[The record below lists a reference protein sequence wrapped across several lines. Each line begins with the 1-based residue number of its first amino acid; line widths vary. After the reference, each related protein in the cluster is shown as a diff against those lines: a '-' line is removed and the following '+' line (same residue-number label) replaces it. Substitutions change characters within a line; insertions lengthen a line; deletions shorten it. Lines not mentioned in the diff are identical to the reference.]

1 MNTFPLFFKL
11 ETRKVL
17 IVGGGDVALRKADL
31 LSRAG
36 ACITVLAPSI
46 DHDIEAL
53 LSDSKHQL
61 IYENYNK
68 SYMSGARIIIAATD
82 EETLNHQIHA
92 DATERNI
99 PVNVVD
105 TPHLCDFIFPAI
117 VDRNPIVI
125 GISSNGK
132 APVLARLLRARL
144 ETLIPQGYGKLAKLA
159 GEFRSEVKAKIP
171 TLTGRRQFWER
182 AFEGKVSE
190 LMFAGN
196 EDQAS
201 ALLKS
206 DLDTTAAAIGNS
218 STASET
224 APVTSVAKAMLNND
238 ASQAN
243 ATEQHLSTQSE
254 QSAQSA
260 QTEMGEVYIV
270 GAGPGDPELLTFKAL
285 RLMQQ
290 ADIVYYDALVSP
302 QVLDLCRRD
311 ADKVYVGKKR
321 SNHAV
326 AQLGINE
333 LLVNSAKTG
342 RRVVRLKGGD
352 PFIFG
357 RGGEEIESL
366 RAHGVPYQVVPGI
379 TAANAAASYAGI
391 PLTHRDHSQSVRFVT
406 GFLKAGAPNSNFKS
420 FLNTDETLVFYMGL
434 HSLPR
439 LTEGLIDAG
448 RSADTPIAI
457 VSNASMPN
465 QQVLTGTL
473 DNIVAQQAEAQLPT
487 PALLIM
493 GDVVSLQ
500 DDLAWYNQK
509 KLLDSQHNN
518 QRNGQHT
525 HDTARKARNWLR
537 GGVANTDKAHADKN
551 HYNHKQPTDARSTDQ
566 QAHALS
572 MVANL
577 AAADDDLQE
586 LVVS

>member
-11 ETRKVL
+11 EGRKVL

-36 ACITVLAPSI
+36 ACITILAPSI
-46 DHDIEAL
+46 SHEIQAL
-53 LSDSKHQL
+53 LSDSKHEL
-61 IYENYNK
+61 IYEHYNK
-68 SYMSGARIIIAATD
+68 KYMTDSRVIIAGTD
-82 EETLNHQIHA
+82 DEVLNHQIHA
-92 DATERNI
+92 DATILNI

-159 GEFRSEVKAKIP
+159 GDFRGEVKAKIP

-182 AFEGKVSE
+182 AFEGQVSE

-196 EDQAS
+196 ETQAAAQLQTDLDS
-201 ALLKS
+201 TAAQIIKNNSTSQRS
-206 DLDTTAAAIGNS
+206 DLSNVQ
-218 STASET
+218 TASITTPVSVDDFNTNNSTHSTET
-224 APVTSVAKAMLNND
+224 NPLQPV
-238 ASQAN
+238 
-243 ATEQHLSTQSE
+243 
-254 QSAQSA
+254 
-260 QTEMGEVYIV
+260 GEVYIV

-311 ADKVYVGKKR
+311 ADKVFVGKKR

-333 LLVNSAKTG
+333 LLVNSAKEG

-366 RAHGVPYQVVPGI
+366 RAHNVPYQVVPGI

-420 FLNTDETLVFYMGL
+420 FLNTDETVVFYMGL

-448 RSADTPIAI
+448 RTADTPIAI

-473 DNIVAQQAEAQLPT
+473 ETIVELQEKNQLPT

-493 GDVVSLQ
+493 GDVVSLHH
-500 DDLAWYNQK
+500 DLAWYNLQ
-509 KLLDSQHNN
+509 SQQHNQN
-518 QRNGQHT
+518 IS
-525 HDTARKARNWLR
+525 DTAGNWLR
-537 GGVANTDKAHADKN
+537 GGTAATPKDNQTN
-551 HYNHKQPTDARSTDQ
+551 Q

-572 MVANL
+572 MIANL
-577 AAADDDLQE
+577 AEQKESDSLEQ
-586 LVVS
+586 LIVG

>member
-11 ETRKVL
+11 EDRKVL

-36 ACITVLAPSI
+36 ASITVVAT
-46 DHDIEAL
+46 DICDELQAL
-53 LSDSKHQL
+53 LQDDKHQL
-61 IYENYNK
+61 IYEQYNK
-68 SYMSGARIIIAATD
+68 KYMAGARVIIAGTD
-82 EETLNHQIHA
+82 DEALNHQIHA
-92 DATERNI
+92 DATELNI

-105 TPHLCDFIFPAI
+105 TPPLCDFIFPAI

-159 GEFRSEVKAKIP
+159 GDFRAEVKTKIP

-182 AFEGKVSE
+182 AFEGQVSE

-196 EDQAS
+196 ETQAAS
-201 ALLKS
+201 QLQA
-206 DLDTTAAAIGNS
+206 DLDSTAAQIANNNANNNANKDAPTRQH
-218 STASET
+218 STAQKTHTDSLTTSMLSNESAASDSET
-224 APVTSVAKAMLNND
+224 V
-238 ASQAN
+238 
-243 ATEQHLSTQSE
+243 
-254 QSAQSA
+254 AQS
-260 QTEMGEVYIV
+260 TPPVGEVYIV

-290 ADIVYYDALVSP
+290 ADIVFYDALVSP

-311 ADKVYVGKKR
+311 ADKIFVGKKR

-333 LLVNSAKTG
+333 LLVAEAKKG

-366 RAHGVPYQVVPGI
+366 RAHDIPYQVVPGI

-406 GFLKAGAPNSNFKS
+406 GFLKAGAPNNNFKN
-420 FLNTDETLVFYMGL
+420 FLNTDETVVFYMGL
-434 HSLPR
+434 HSLAR
-439 LTEGLIDAG
+439 LTEGLIEAG
-448 RSADTPIAI
+448 RSSETPIAI

-473 DNIVAQQAEAQLPT
+473 ATINELQEQNQLPT

-493 GDVVSLQ
+493 GDVVALHN
-500 DDLAWYNQK
+500 DLAWYNLQNK
-509 KLLDSQHNN
+509 TVS
-518 QRNGQHT
+518 
-525 HDTARKARNWLR
+525 DTADNWLR
-537 GGVANTDKAHADKN
+537 GGTASNPKDQLTDN
-551 HYNHKQPTDARSTDQ
+551 SSQ

-572 MVANL
+572 MIANL
-577 AAADDDLQE
+577 AEQPSDSLEQ
-586 LVVS
+586 LVIS

>member
-11 ETRKVL
+11 ENRKVL

-31 LSRAG
+31 LSRAE
-36 ACITVLAPSI
+36 AAITILAP
-46 DHDIEAL
+46 DISTEIQAL
-53 LSDSKHQL
+53 LSDDKHEL
-61 IYENYNK
+61 IYKNYNK
-68 SYMSGARIIIAATD
+68 SYMTGARVIIAATD
-82 EETLNHQIHA
+82 DETLNHQIHA
-92 DATERNI
+92 DATALNI

-159 GEFRSEVKAKIP
+159 GEFRSEVKRKIP

-182 AFEGKVSE
+182 AFEGQVSQ

-196 EDQAS
+196 EREATAQ
-201 ALLKS
+201 LKA
-206 DLDTTAAAIGNS
+206 DLDSTVAALEDGANHSVDPDAHNPTNSPATTTS
-218 STASET
+218 QHSQSHSTESLSVS
-224 APVTSVAKAMLNND
+224 APVATDKLTTTQHNNIN
-238 ASQAN
+238 QAQ
-243 ATEQHLSTQSE
+243 A
-254 QSAQSA
+254 AV
-260 QTEMGEVYIV
+260 GEVYIV

-311 ADKVYVGKKR
+311 ADKVFVGKKR

-333 LLVNSAKTG
+333 LLINSAKQG

-366 RAHGVPYQVVPGI
+366 QAHGVPYQVVPGI

-406 GFLKAGAPNSNFKS
+406 GFLKAGAPNEKFEN
-420 FLNTDETLVFYMGL
+420 LLDTNETVVFYMGL
-434 HSLPR
+434 HSLAR
-439 LTEGLIDAG
+439 LTTGLINAG
-448 RSADTPIAI
+448 RSPETPIAI

-473 DNIVAQQAEAQLPT
+473 ESIVALQEKNRLPT

-493 GDVVSLQ
+493 GDVVALH
-500 DDLAWYNQK
+500 DDLAWYNK
-509 KLLDSQHNN
+509 HNK
-518 QRNGQHT
+518 
-525 HDTARKARNWLR
+525 DTGDTENNWLR
-537 GGVANTDKAHADKN
+537 AGKTITD
-551 HYNHKQPTDARSTDQ
+551 QDAKKPIDQ

-572 MVANL
+572 MIANL
-577 AAADDDLQE
+577 AAQQE
-586 LVVS
+586 EGLEQLVIG

>member
-11 ETRKVL
+11 DNRKVL

-36 ACITVLAPSI
+36 ASITVVAP
-46 DHDIEAL
+46 DICAELQAL
-53 LSDSKHQL
+53 LDNDKHEL

-68 SYMSGARIIIAATD
+68 SYMAGARIIIAGTD
-82 EETLNHQIHA
+82 DEALNHQVHA
-92 DATERNI
+92 DATAINI

-105 TPHLCDFIFPAI
+105 TPPLCDFIFPAI

-159 GEFRSEVKAKIP
+159 GEFRGEVKAKIP
-171 TLTGRRQFWER
+171 TLTGRRQFWEH
-182 AFEGKVSE
+182 AFEGQVSE

-196 EDQAS
+196 ETQA
-201 ALLKS
+201 AEQLQR
-206 DLDTTAAAIGNS
+206 DLDNTVAQIANNIANNTANKNAPTS
-218 STASET
+218 SHSDTQETNTAST
-224 APVTSVAKAMLNND
+224 MAPVLADESNTNHTADKSV
-238 ASQAN
+238 
-243 ATEQHLSTQSE
+243 TPV
-254 QSAQSA
+254 
-260 QTEMGEVYIV
+260 GEVYIV

-290 ADIVYYDALVSP
+290 ADIVFYDALVSP

-311 ADKVYVGKKR
+311 ADKVFVGKKR

-333 LLVNSAKTG
+333 LLVNEAQKG

-366 RAHGVPYQVVPGI
+366 RAHNIPYQVVPGI

-406 GFLKAGAPNSNFKS
+406 GFLKAGAPNNNFAS
-420 FLNTDETLVFYMGL
+420 FLNTDETVVFYMGL
-434 HSLPR
+434 HSLAR
-439 LTEGLIDAG
+439 LTEGLIEAG
-448 RSADTPIAI
+448 RSSDTPIAI

-473 DNIVAQQAEAQLPT
+473 ATITELQEQNQLPT

-493 GDVVSLQ
+493 GDVVALH
-500 DDLAWYNQK
+500 DDLAWYN
-509 KLLDSQHNN
+509 LHNKAVN
-518 QRNGQHT
+518 
-525 HDTARKARNWLR
+525 DTADNWLR
-537 GGVANTDKAHADKN
+537 GGTA
-551 HYNHKQPTDARSTDQ
+551 STPKDQLTENPSSQ

-572 MVANL
+572 MIATL
-577 AAADDDLQE
+577 AEQSSDSLEQ
-586 LVVS
+586 LIVG

>member
-11 ETRKVL
+11 ENRKVL

-36 ACITVLAPSI
+36 AAITILAP
-46 DHDIEAL
+46 DISTEIQAL
-53 LSDSKHQL
+53 LSDDKHEL
-61 IYENYNK
+61 IYKNYNK
-68 SYMSGARIIIAATD
+68 SYMTGARVIIAATD
-82 EETLNHQIHA
+82 DETLNHQIHA
-92 DATERNI
+92 DATALNI

-117 VDRNPIVI
+117 VDRNPIII

-159 GEFRSEVKAKIP
+159 GEFRSEVKRKIP

-182 AFEGKVSE
+182 AFEGQVSQ

-196 EDQAS
+196 EREATAQLKADLESTVAALEDS
-201 ALLKS
+201 ANHS
-206 DLDTTAAAIGNS
+206 PATTTS
-218 STASET
+218 QHSQSHSTESLSAN
-224 APVTSVAKAMLNND
+224 APVATDKLTTTQHNNIN
-238 ASQAN
+238 QAQ
-243 ATEQHLSTQSE
+243 A
-254 QSAQSA
+254 AV
-260 QTEMGEVYIV
+260 GEVYIV

-311 ADKVYVGKKR
+311 ADKVFVGKKR

-333 LLVNSAKTG
+333 LLINSAKQG

-366 RAHGVPYQVVPGI
+366 RAHEVPYQVVPGI
-379 TAANAAASYAGI
+379 TAANAGASYAGI

-406 GFLKAGAPNSNFKS
+406 GFLKAGAPNEKFEN
-420 FLNTDETLVFYMGL
+420 LLDTNETVVFYMGL
-434 HSLPR
+434 HSLAR
-439 LTEGLIDAG
+439 LTTGLINAG
-448 RSADTPIAI
+448 RSPETPIAI

-473 DNIVAQQAEAQLPT
+473 ESIVALQEQNQLPT

-493 GDVVSLQ
+493 GDVVALH
-500 DDLAWYNQK
+500 DDLAWYNK
-509 KLLDSQHNN
+509 HNKDA
-518 QRNGQHT
+518 G
-525 HDTARKARNWLR
+525 DTETNWLR
-537 GGVANTDKAHADKN
+537 AGTAITD
-551 HYNHKQPTDARSTDQ
+551 QDAKKPIDQ

-572 MVANL
+572 MIANL
-577 AAADDDLQE
+577 AAQQ
-586 LVVS
+586 

>member
-1 MNTFPLFFKL
+1 MTGHTMNTFPLFFKL
-11 ETRKVL
+11 EDRKVL

-46 DHDIEAL
+46 SHEIQAL
-53 LSDSKHQL
+53 LSDSKHAL

-68 SYMSGARIIIAATD
+68 TYMTDSRVIIAATD
-82 EETLNHQIHA
+82 DEMLNHQIHT
-92 DATERNI
+92 DATELNI

-159 GEFRSEVKAKIP
+159 GEFRGEVKAKIP

-182 AFEGKVSE
+182 VFEGKVSQ
-190 LMFAGN
+190 LMFSGN
-196 EDQAS
+196 ENEAIAQLQA
-201 ALLKS
+201 
-206 DLDTTAAAIGNS
+206 DLDNTAANI
-218 STASET
+218 TA
-224 APVTSVAKAMLNND
+224 K
-238 ASQAN
+238 N
-243 ATEQHLSTQSE
+243 ATDESTE
-254 QSAQSA
+254 AQN
-260 QTEMGEVYIV
+260 TMGEVYIV

-311 ADKVYVGKKR
+311 ADKVFVGKKR

-333 LLVNSAKTG
+333 LLVNSAKEG

-366 RAHGVPYQVVPGI
+366 RSHNIPYQVVPGI

-406 GFLKAGAPNSNFKS
+406 GFLKAGAPNNNFKS
-420 FLNTDETLVFYMGL
+420 FLNTDETVVFYMGL

-448 RSADTPIAI
+448 RSAKTPIAI
-457 VSNASMPN
+457 VSNASMSN

-473 DNIVAQQAEAQLPT
+473 ASIVELQAQHQLPT

-493 GDVVSLQ
+493 GDVVSLHH
-500 DDLAWYNQK
+500 DLAWYNNK
-509 KLLDSQHNN
+509 KTSENDN
-518 QRNGQHT
+518 
-525 HDTARKARNWLR
+525 NWLR
-537 GGVANTDKAHADKN
+537 GGTATTPKPNPN
-551 HYNHKQPTDARSTDQ
+551 Q

-572 MVANL
+572 MIANL
-577 AAADDDLQE
+577 ATEDGGLEQ
-586 LVVS
+586 LVID

>member
-11 ETRKVL
+11 EDRKVL

-36 ACITVLAPSI
+36 AAITILAPSI
-46 DHDIEAL
+46 STEIQTL
-53 LSDSKHQL
+53 LSHTKYKAKHEL

-68 SYMSGARIIIAATD
+68 AYMTGARVIIAATD
-82 EETLNHQIHA
+82 DETLNHQIHA
-92 DATERNI
+92 DASELNI

-159 GEFRSEVKAKIP
+159 GDFRTEVKTKIP

-182 AFEGKVSE
+182 AFEGEVSQ

-196 EDQAS
+196 ENEAAAQLQA
-201 ALLKS
+201 
-206 DLDTTAAAIGNS
+206 DLDHTAAVIAS
-218 STASET
+218 SGKNALDNAFSESQ
-224 APVTSVAKAMLNND
+224 SVKNV
-238 ASQAN
+238 
-243 ATEQHLSTQSE
+243 
-254 QSAQSA
+254 
-260 QTEMGEVYIV
+260 MGEVYIV

-311 ADKVYVGKKR
+311 ADKVFVGKKR

-333 LLVNSAKTG
+333 LLVNSAKEG

-420 FLNTDETLVFYMGL
+420 FLNTDETVVFYMGL

-439 LTEGLIDAG
+439 LTTGLIDAG
-448 RSADTPIAI
+448 RSSDTPIAI

-473 DNIVAQQAEAQLPT
+473 ASIVELQEKNQLPT

-493 GDVVSLQ
+493 GDVVALHH
-500 DDLAWYNQK
+500 DLAWYH
-509 KLLDSQHNN
+509 LDN
-518 QRNGQHT
+518 QRNNQNT
-525 HDTARKARNWLR
+525 ADTDDNWLR
-537 GGVANTDKAHADKN
+537 GGTAATPNKE
-551 HYNHKQPTDARSTDQ
+551 PIGQ

-572 MVANL
+572 MIANL
-577 AAADDDLQE
+577 AEKNESDSLEQ
-586 LVVS
+586 LVIG

>member
-11 ETRKVL
+11 DNRKVL

-36 ACITVLAPSI
+36 AAITIVAPSI
-46 DHDIEAL
+46 CDELHAL
-53 LSDSKHQL
+53 LSDEKHTL

-68 SYMSGARIIIAATD
+68 KYMQGARVIIAGTD
-82 EETLNHQIHA
+82 DEALNHQIHA
-92 DATERNI
+92 DATALNI

-159 GEFRSEVKAKIP
+159 GEFRSEVKNKIP

-190 LMFAGN
+190 LIFAGN
-196 EDQAS
+196 ETEATAQ
-201 ALLKS
+201 LQK
-206 DLDTTAAAIGNS
+206 DLA
-218 STASET
+218 ET
-224 APVTSVAKAMLNND
+224 AKKIANQHSDDTEVATNSAANLDNQDTDSDISNKGKNPV
-238 ASQAN
+238 
-243 ATEQHLSTQSE
+243 
-254 QSAQSA
+254 
-260 QTEMGEVYIV
+260 GEVYIV

-290 ADIVYYDALVSP
+290 ADIVFYDALVSP

-333 LLVNSAKTG
+333 LLINEAKKG

-406 GFLKAGAPNSNFKS
+406 GFLKAGMPNEKFEN
-420 FLNTDETLVFYMGL
+420 LLDTNETVVFYMGL
-434 HSLPR
+434 HSLER
-439 LTEGLIDAG
+439 LTEGLIEAG
-448 RSADTPIAI
+448 RSSETPIAI

-473 DNIVAQQAEAQLPT
+473 ASIVERQEQAQLPT

-493 GDVVSLQ
+493 GDVVALHH
-500 DDLAWYNQK
+500 DLAWYNLHLQ
-509 KLLDSQHNN
+509 QHEQSLAN
-518 QRNGQHT
+518 T
-525 HDTARKARNWLR
+525 ESNWLR
-537 GGVANTDKAHADKN
+537 GGTATTPKGQAKGQAV
-551 HYNHKQPTDARSTDQ
+551 DQ

-572 MVANL
+572 MIATL
-577 AAADDDLQE
+577 SEAKEDSLEQ
-586 LVVS
+586 LIIG

>member
-11 ETRKVL
+11 EDRKVL
-17 IVGGGDVALRKADL
+17 IVGGGEVALRKADL

-36 ACITVLAPSI
+36 ACITILAP
-46 DHDIEAL
+46 DISHELQAL
-53 LSDSKHQL
+53 LTDDKHQF

-68 SYMSGARIIIAATD
+68 AYMSGARVIIAATD
-82 EETLNHQIHA
+82 DETLNHQIHA
-92 DATERNI
+92 DATELNI

-117 VDRNPIVI
+117 IDRNPIVI

-144 ETLIPQGYGKLAKLA
+144 ETLIPQGYGKLATLA

-182 AFEGKVSE
+182 AFEGQVSQ

-196 EDQAS
+196 ETEATAQ
-201 ALLKS
+201 LKA
-206 DLDTTAAAIGNS
+206 DLDSTAAAISKKSDDANS
-218 STASET
+218 VRESDAIKHVASDELEKSLP
-224 APVTSVAKAMLNND
+224 AV
-238 ASQAN
+238 
-243 ATEQHLSTQSE
+243 
-254 QSAQSA
+254 
-260 QTEMGEVYIV
+260 GEVYIV

-290 ADIVYYDALVSP
+290 ADVVFYDALVSP

-311 ADKVYVGKKR
+311 ADKVFVGKKR
-321 SNHAV
+321 SNHTV

-333 LLVNSAKTG
+333 LLVNHAKQG

-366 RAHGVPYQVVPGI
+366 RAHNVPYQVVPGI

-420 FLNTDETLVFYMGL
+420 FLNTDETVVFYMGL
-434 HSLPR
+434 HSLAR
-439 LTEGLIDAG
+439 LTEGLVDAG
-448 RSADTPIAI
+448 RSSETPIAI

-473 DNIVAQQAEAQLPT
+473 ATIVAKQEQAQLPT

-493 GDVVSLQ
+493 GDVVSLHH
-500 DDLAWYNQK
+500 DLAWYNLQNQQH
-509 KLLDSQHNN
+509 SQNS
-518 QRNGQHT
+518 
-525 HDTARKARNWLR
+525 DDIAKNWLR
-537 GGVANTDKAHADKN
+537 EGSRGEAV
-551 HYNHKQPTDARSTDQ
+551 KQPIDQ

-577 AAADDDLQE
+577 ATQQGDGLEQLIVD
-586 LVVS
+586 

>member
-11 ETRKVL
+11 EGRKVL

-36 ACITVLAPSI
+36 ACITVLAPVI
-46 DHDIEAL
+46 CAELQAL
-53 LSDSKHQL
+53 LTNSKADTESDTKHTL
-61 IYENYNK
+61 VYENYDK
-68 SYMSGARIIIAATD
+68 TYMTGARVIIAATD
-82 EETLNHQIHA
+82 EEALNHQVHS
-92 DATERNI
+92 DATELNI

-105 TPHLCDFIFPAI
+105 TPPLCDFIFPAI

-159 GEFRSEVKAKIP
+159 GDFRADVKAKIP

-182 AFEGKVSE
+182 AFEGQVSE

-196 EDQAS
+196 ETQA
-201 ALLKS
+201 AAQLQA
-206 DLDTTAAAIGNS
+206 DLDSAAAQIDKNNH
-218 STASET
+218 AT
-224 APVTSVAKAMLNND
+224 APIPT
-238 ASQAN
+238 
-243 ATEQHLSTQSE
+243 TEQAEPSHTVDADTE
-254 QSAQSA
+254 TKTAQPV
-260 QTEMGEVYIV
+260 GEVYIV

-290 ADIVYYDALVSP
+290 ADIVFYDALVSP

-311 ADKVYVGKKR
+311 ADKVFVGKKR

-333 LLVNSAKTG
+333 LLVNEARKG

-366 RAHGVPYQVVPGI
+366 RAHGIPYQVVPGI

-406 GFLKAGAPNSNFKS
+406 GFLKAGAPNDNFKN
-420 FLNTDETLVFYMGL
+420 LLDTDETVVFYMGL

-439 LTEGLIDAG
+439 LTEGLIQAG
-448 RSADTPIAI
+448 RDADTPIAI
-457 VSNASMPN
+457 ISNASMPN

-473 DNIVAQQAEAQLPT
+473 ATIVAQQEHTQLPT

-493 GDVVSLQ
+493 GDVVSLHH
-500 DDLAWYNQK
+500 DLAWYRLHNQ
-509 KLLDSQHNN
+509 QHNQN
-518 QRNGQHT
+518 VSDSTNN
-525 HDTARKARNWLR
+525 NWLR
-537 GGVANTDKAHADKN
+537 EGTAATPKDSTSN
-551 HYNHKQPTDARSTDQ
+551 HQSTNQ

-572 MVANL
+572 MVATL
-577 AAADDDLQE
+577 AVQKEGDSLEQ
-586 LVVS
+586 LVID

>member
-11 ETRKVL
+11 DNRKVL

-36 ACITVLAPSI
+36 AAITIVAPSI
-46 DHDIEAL
+46 CDELHAL
-53 LSDSKHQL
+53 LSDEKHTL

-68 SYMSGARIIIAATD
+68 KYMQGARVIIAGTD
-82 EETLNHQIHA
+82 DEALNHQIHA
-92 DATERNI
+92 DATALNI

-159 GEFRSEVKAKIP
+159 GEFRSEVKNKIP

-190 LMFAGN
+190 LIFAGN
-196 EDQAS
+196 ETEATAQ
-201 ALLKS
+201 LQK
-206 DLDTTAAAIGNS
+206 DLA
-218 STASET
+218 ET
-224 APVTSVAKAMLNND
+224 AKKIANQHSDDTEVATNSAANLDNQDTDSDISNKGENPV
-238 ASQAN
+238 
-243 ATEQHLSTQSE
+243 
-254 QSAQSA
+254 
-260 QTEMGEVYIV
+260 GEVYIV

-290 ADIVYYDALVSP
+290 ADIVFYDALVSP

-333 LLVNSAKTG
+333 LLINEAKKG

-406 GFLKAGAPNSNFKS
+406 GFLKAGVPNEKFEN
-420 FLNTDETLVFYMGL
+420 LLDTNETVVFYMGL
-434 HSLPR
+434 HSLER
-439 LTEGLIDAG
+439 LTEGLIEAG
-448 RSADTPIAI
+448 RSSETPIAI

-473 DNIVAQQAEAQLPT
+473 ASIVERQEQAQLPT

-493 GDVVSLQ
+493 GNVVALHH
-500 DDLAWYNQK
+500 DLAWYNLHLQ
-509 KLLDSQHNN
+509 QHEQSLAN
-518 QRNGQHT
+518 T
-525 HDTARKARNWLR
+525 ESNWLR
-537 GGVANTDKAHADKN
+537 GGTATTPKGQAKGQAV
-551 HYNHKQPTDARSTDQ
+551 DQ

-572 MVANL
+572 MIATL
-577 AAADDDLQE
+577 SESKEDSLEQ
-586 LVVS
+586 LVIG

>member
-11 ETRKVL
+11 EDRKVL
-17 IVGGGDVALRKADL
+17 IVGGGEVALRKADL

-36 ACITVLAPSI
+36 ACITILAP
-46 DHDIEAL
+46 DISHELQAL
-53 LSDSKHQL
+53 LTDSKHEF

-68 SYMSGARIIIAATD
+68 TYMSGARVIIAATD
-82 EETLNHQIHA
+82 DETLNHQIHA
-92 DATERNI
+92 DATELNI

-117 VDRNPIVI
+117 IDRNPIVI

-182 AFEGKVSE
+182 AFEGQVSQ

-196 EDQAS
+196 ETEATAQ
-201 ALLKS
+201 LKA
-206 DLDTTAAAIGNS
+206 DLDSTAAAIS
-218 STASET
+218 KKS
-224 APVTSVAKAMLNND
+224 D
-238 ASQAN
+238 DAN
-243 ATEQHLSTQSE
+243 AVRETDTIAATLSDESE
-254 QSAQSA
+254 KNLPAV
-260 QTEMGEVYIV
+260 GEVYIV

-290 ADIVYYDALVSP
+290 ADVVFYDALVSP

-311 ADKVYVGKKR
+311 ADKVFVGKKR
-321 SNHAV
+321 SNHTV

-333 LLVNSAKTG
+333 LLVNHAKQG

-366 RAHGVPYQVVPGI
+366 RAHNVPYQVVPGI

-420 FLNTDETLVFYMGL
+420 FLNTDETVVFYMGL
-434 HSLPR
+434 HSLAR
-439 LTEGLIDAG
+439 LTEGLVDAG
-448 RSADTPIAI
+448 RSSETPIAI

-473 DNIVAQQAEAQLPT
+473 ATIVAKQEQAQLPT

-493 GDVVSLQ
+493 GDVVSLHH
-500 DDLAWYNQK
+500 DLAWYNLQNQQR
-509 KLLDSQHNN
+509 SQNS
-518 QRNGQHT
+518 
-525 HDTARKARNWLR
+525 DDIAKNWLR
-537 GGVANTDKAHADKN
+537 EGSRGEAV
-551 HYNHKQPTDARSTDQ
+551 KQPIDQ

-577 AAADDDLQE
+577 ATQQGDNLEQLIID
-586 LVVS
+586 

>member
-1 MNTFPLFFKL
+1 MPVIPHNGGIPYIFSTFIINNSIYGDTMNTFPLFFKL
-11 ETRKVL
+11 EGRKVL
-17 IVGGGDVALRKADL
+17 IVGGGEVALRKADL

-36 ACITVLAPSI
+36 ACITILAPNISHEI
-46 DHDIEAL
+46 REL
-53 LSDSKHQL
+53 LSDNKHEL
-61 IYENYNK
+61 IEKNYHK
-68 SYMSGARIIIAATD
+68 SYMSGARVIIAATD
-82 EETLNHQIHA
+82 DETLNHEIHA
-92 DATERNI
+92 DATELNI

-105 TPHLCDFIFPAI
+105 TPPLCDFIFPAI
-117 VDRNPIVI
+117 IDRNPIVI

-159 GEFRSEVKAKIP
+159 GDFRTEVKAKIP

-182 AFEGKVSE
+182 AFEGQVSQ

-196 EDQAS
+196 ETEAAAQLQA
-201 ALLKS
+201 
-206 DLDTTAAAIGNS
+206 DLDSTAAAIHKTAHPDAAENTT
-218 STASET
+218 STRSDESEKNLP
-224 APVTSVAKAMLNND
+224 AV
-238 ASQAN
+238 
-243 ATEQHLSTQSE
+243 
-254 QSAQSA
+254 
-260 QTEMGEVYIV
+260 GEVYIV

-311 ADKVYVGKKR
+311 ADKVFVGKKR
-321 SNHAV
+321 SNHTV

-333 LLVNSAKTG
+333 LLVNSAKEG

-406 GFLKAGAPNSNFKS
+406 GFLKAGAPNSNFKN
-420 FLNTDETLVFYMGL
+420 FLNTDETVVFYMGL
-434 HSLPR
+434 HSLAR
-439 LTEGLIDAG
+439 LTEGLVDAG
-448 RSADTPIAI
+448 RSSETPIAI

-473 DNIVAQQAEAQLPT
+473 DTIVAQQEQAQLPT

-493 GDVVSLQ
+493 GDVVSLHN
-500 DDLAWYNQK
+500 DLAWYNQY
-509 KLLDSQHNN
+509 N
-518 QRNGQHT
+518 QNST
-525 HDTARKARNWLR
+525 PSDDNWLR
-537 GGVANTDKAHADKN
+537 EGAAGKFA
-551 HYNHKQPTDARSTDQ
+551 KQPIDQ

-572 MVANL
+572 MIANL
-577 AAADDDLQE
+577 ATNSGDDLEQ
-586 LVVS
+586 LIVD

>member
-11 ETRKVL
+11 DNRKVL

-36 ACITVLAPSI
+36 AAITIVAPSI
-46 DHDIEAL
+46 CDELHAL
-53 LSDSKHQL
+53 LSDEKHTL

-68 SYMSGARIIIAATD
+68 KYMQGARVIIAGTD
-82 EETLNHQIHA
+82 DEALNHQIHA
-92 DATERNI
+92 DATALNI

-159 GEFRSEVKAKIP
+159 GEFRSEVKNKIP

-190 LMFAGN
+190 LIFAGN
-196 EDQAS
+196 ETEATAQ
-201 ALLKS
+201 LQK
-206 DLDTTAAAIGNS
+206 DLA
-218 STASET
+218 ET
-224 APVTSVAKAMLNND
+224 ATKIANQHSDDTEVVINSAANLDNQDTDSDISNKGKNPV
-238 ASQAN
+238 
-243 ATEQHLSTQSE
+243 
-254 QSAQSA
+254 
-260 QTEMGEVYIV
+260 GEVYIV

-290 ADIVYYDALVSP
+290 ADIVFYDALVSP

-333 LLVNSAKTG
+333 LLINEAKKG

-406 GFLKAGAPNSNFKS
+406 GFLKAGVPNEKFEN
-420 FLNTDETLVFYMGL
+420 LLDTDETVVFYMGL
-434 HSLPR
+434 HSLER
-439 LTEGLIDAG
+439 LTEGLIEAG
-448 RSADTPIAI
+448 RSSETPIAI

-473 DNIVAQQAEAQLPT
+473 ASIVERQEQAQLPT

-493 GDVVSLQ
+493 GDVVALHH
-500 DDLAWYNQK
+500 DLAWYNLHLQ
-509 KLLDSQHNN
+509 QHEQSLAN
-518 QRNGQHT
+518 T
-525 HDTARKARNWLR
+525 ESNWLR
-537 GGVANTDKAHADKN
+537 GGTATTPKGQAKGQAV
-551 HYNHKQPTDARSTDQ
+551 DQ

-572 MVANL
+572 MIATL
-577 AAADDDLQE
+577 SEAKEDSLEQ
-586 LVVS
+586 LIIG

>member
-11 ETRKVL
+11 EDRKVL

-36 ACITVLAPSI
+36 ASITVVAT
-46 DHDIEAL
+46 DICDELQAL
-53 LSDSKHQL
+53 LQDDKHQL
-61 IYENYNK
+61 IYEQYNK
-68 SYMSGARIIIAATD
+68 KYMAGARVIIAGTD
-82 EETLNHQIHA
+82 DEALNHQIHA
-92 DATERNI
+92 DATELNI

-105 TPHLCDFIFPAI
+105 TPPLCDFIFPAI

-132 APVLARLLRARL
+132 AQVLARLLRARL

-159 GEFRSEVKAKIP
+159 GDFRAEVKTKIP

-182 AFEGKVSE
+182 AFEGQVSE

-196 EDQAS
+196 ETQAAS
-201 ALLKS
+201 QLQA
-206 DLDTTAAAIGNS
+206 DLDSTAAKIANNNANKDAPTRQH
-218 STASET
+218 STAQKTHTDSLTTSMLSNESAASDSET
-224 APVTSVAKAMLNND
+224 L
-238 ASQAN
+238 
-243 ATEQHLSTQSE
+243 
-254 QSAQSA
+254 AQS
-260 QTEMGEVYIV
+260 TPPVGEVYIV

-290 ADIVYYDALVSP
+290 ADIVFYDALVSP

-311 ADKVYVGKKR
+311 ADKIFVGKKR

-333 LLVNSAKTG
+333 LLVAEAKKG

-366 RAHGVPYQVVPGI
+366 RAHDIPYQVVPGI

-406 GFLKAGAPNSNFKS
+406 GFLKAGAPNNNFKN
-420 FLNTDETLVFYMGL
+420 FLNTDETVVFYMGL
-434 HSLPR
+434 HSLAR
-439 LTEGLIDAG
+439 LTEGLIEAG
-448 RSADTPIAI
+448 RSSETPIAI

-473 DNIVAQQAEAQLPT
+473 ATINELQEQNQLPT

-493 GDVVSLQ
+493 GDVVALHN
-500 DDLAWYNQK
+500 DLAWYNLQNK
-509 KLLDSQHNN
+509 TVS
-518 QRNGQHT
+518 
-525 HDTARKARNWLR
+525 DTADNWLR
-537 GGVANTDKAHADKN
+537 GGTASTPKDQLTDN
-551 HYNHKQPTDARSTDQ
+551 SSQ

-572 MVANL
+572 MIANL
-577 AAADDDLQE
+577 AEQPSDSLEQ
-586 LVVS
+586 LVIS

>member
-11 ETRKVL
+11 EDRKVL

-36 ACITVLAPSI
+36 ARITILAPHISDEI
-46 DHDIEAL
+46 QAL
-53 LSDSKHQL
+53 LSDDKHEL
-61 IYENYNK
+61 LHENYNK
-68 SYMSGARIIIAATD
+68 AYMSDARVIIAATD
-82 EETLNHQIHA
+82 DETLNHQIHA
-92 DATERNI
+92 DATELNI

-159 GEFRSEVKAKIP
+159 GEFRDDVKSKIP

-182 AFEGKVSE
+182 AFEGQVSQ

-196 EDQAS
+196 ENEAIAQ
-201 ALLKS
+201 LRS
-206 DLDTTAAAIGNS
+206 DLDKTAADISAKKIANS
-218 STASET
+218 STALGDEQIESVTASVISEEST
-224 APVTSVAKAMLNND
+224 D
-238 ASQAN
+238 SQ
-243 ATEQHLSTQSE
+243 TT
-254 QSAQSA
+254 
-260 QTEMGEVYIV
+260 MGEVYIV

-311 ADKVYVGKKR
+311 ADKVFVGKKR

-333 LLVNSAKTG
+333 LLVNSAKKG

-406 GFLKAGAPNSNFKS
+406 GFLKAGAPNSNFKN
-420 FLNTDETLVFYMGL
+420 FLNTDETVVFYMSL
-434 HSLPR
+434 HSLAR
-439 LTEGLIDAG
+439 LTEGLIEAG

-473 DNIVAQQAEAQLPT
+473 ETIVAKQEEEQLPT

-493 GDVVSLQ
+493 GDVVSLHH
-500 DDLAWYNQK
+500 DLSWYNQF
-509 KLLDSQHNN
+509 N
-518 QRNGQHT
+518 QNRGN
-525 HDTARKARNWLR
+525 TADNWLR
-537 GGVANTDKAHADKN
+537 EGSAATNKDEKSPA
-551 HYNHKQPTDARSTDQ
+551 SQ

-572 MVANL
+572 MVTNL
-577 AAADDDLQE
+577 ASQ
-586 LVVS
+586 

>member
-11 ETRKVL
+11 EDRKVL

-36 ACITVLAPSI
+36 ACITILAPNISTEI
-46 DHDIEAL
+46 QAL
-53 LSDSKHQL
+53 LSDSKHAL
-61 IYENYNK
+61 VYENYNK
-68 SYMSGARIIIAATD
+68 SHMTDARVIIAATD
-82 EETLNHQIHA
+82 DETLNHQIHA
-92 DATERNI
+92 DATELNI

-159 GEFRSEVKAKIP
+159 GEFRAEVKTKIP

-182 AFEGKVSE
+182 AFEGQVSQ

-196 EDQAS
+196 EAQAT
-201 ALLKS
+201 AQLKA
-206 DLDTTAAAIGNS
+206 DLESTAAALEDNANNTVNLGAYS
-218 STASET
+218 PATTTSQHADGHSTETLSAT
-224 APVTSVAKAMLNND
+224 APITADELTATHTKPA
-238 ASQAN
+238 QA
-243 ATEQHLSTQSE
+243 AV
-254 QSAQSA
+254 
-260 QTEMGEVYIV
+260 GEVYIV

-311 ADKVYVGKKR
+311 ADKVFVGKKR

-333 LLVNSAKTG
+333 LLVNSAKEG

-406 GFLKAGAPNSNFKS
+406 GFLKAGAPNEKFEN
-420 FLNTDETLVFYMGL
+420 LLDTNETVVFYMGL
-434 HSLPR
+434 HSLAR
-439 LTEGLIDAG
+439 LTTGLIDAG
-448 RSADTPIAI
+448 RSSETPIAI
-457 VSNASMPN
+457 VSNASMAN

-473 DNIVAQQAEAQLPT
+473 ANIVELQEQAQLPT

-493 GDVVSLQ
+493 GDVVALH
-500 DDLAWYNQK
+500 DDLAWYNRQNQ
-509 KLLDSQHNN
+509 QHDQN
-518 QRNGQHT
+518 T
-525 HDTARKARNWLR
+525 DDTEANWLR
-537 GGVANTDKAHADKN
+537 EGATKSKDI
-551 HYNHKQPTDARSTDQ
+551 KQSTSQ

-577 AAADDDLQE
+577 AADADGIEKLE
-586 LVVS
+586 IG

>member
-11 ETRKVL
+11 EGRKVL

-36 ACITVLAPSI
+36 AAITILAP
-46 DHDIEAL
+46 DICAELQAL
-53 LSDSKHQL
+53 LTNDKIDNNHHL
-61 IYENYNK
+61 IYENYHK
-68 SYMSGARIIIAATD
+68 SYMTGARVIIAGTD
-82 EETLNHQIHA
+82 DEALNHQIHA
-92 DATERNI
+92 DATELNI

-159 GEFRSEVKAKIP
+159 GDFRAEVKVKIP

-182 AFEGKVSE
+182 AFEGQVSE

-196 EDQAS
+196 ETQA
-201 ALLKS
+201 AAQLQA
-206 DLDTTAAAIGNS
+206 DLDSTAADIIKKNAPTSQHTNVADAQA
-218 STASET
+218 TATTPMIKHSIRKPTTDSIITSHDDT
-224 APVTSVAKAMLNND
+224 AAKHVQPV
-238 ASQAN
+238 
-243 ATEQHLSTQSE
+243 
-254 QSAQSA
+254 
-260 QTEMGEVYIV
+260 GEVYIV

-290 ADIVYYDALVSP
+290 ADIVFYDALVSP

-311 ADKVYVGKKR
+311 ADKVFVGKKR

-333 LLVNSAKTG
+333 LLINEAKKG

-366 RAHGVPYQVVPGI
+366 RAHDIPYQVVPGI

-406 GFLKAGAPNSNFKS
+406 GFLKAGAPNNNFKN
-420 FLNTDETLVFYMGL
+420 FLNTDETVVFYMGL
-434 HSLPR
+434 HSLAR

-448 RSADTPIAI
+448 RSGDTPIAI

-473 DNIVAQQAEAQLPT
+473 GTITAQQEEAQLPT

-493 GDVVSLQ
+493 GDVVALHH
-500 DDLAWYNQK
+500 DLAWYNLHHQ
-509 KLLDSQHNN
+509 QHNQN
-518 QRNGQHT
+518 ASNT
-525 HDTARKARNWLR
+525 DDNWLR
-537 GGVANTDKAHADKN
+537 GGTAATPKDDLTSNSSIN
-551 HYNHKQPTDARSTDQ
+551 SSSRQ

-577 AAADDDLQE
+577 AEQKESDSLEQ
-586 LVVS
+586 LVIS

>member
-11 ETRKVL
+11 EDRKVL
-17 IVGGGDVALRKADL
+17 IVGGGEVALRKADL

-36 ACITVLAPSI
+36 ACITILAP
-46 DHDIEAL
+46 DISHELQAL
-53 LSDSKHQL
+53 LTDDKHQF

-68 SYMSGARIIIAATD
+68 AYMSGARVIIAATD
-82 EETLNHQIHA
+82 DETLNHQIHA
-92 DATERNI
+92 DATELNI

-117 VDRNPIVI
+117 IDRNPIVI

-182 AFEGKVSE
+182 AFEGQVSQ

-196 EDQAS
+196 ETEATAQ
-201 ALLKS
+201 LKA
-206 DLDTTAAAIGNS
+206 DLDSTAAAISKKSDDTNLVRES
-218 STASET
+218 DAIKPVASNE
-224 APVTSVAKAMLNND
+224 
-238 ASQAN
+238 
-243 ATEQHLSTQSE
+243 SE
-254 QSAQSA
+254 KSLPAV
-260 QTEMGEVYIV
+260 GEVYIV

-290 ADIVYYDALVSP
+290 ADVVFYDALVSP

-311 ADKVYVGKKR
+311 ADKVFVGKKR
-321 SNHAV
+321 SNHTV

-333 LLVNSAKTG
+333 LLVNHAKQG

-406 GFLKAGAPNSNFKS
+406 GFLKAGAPNSNFKN
-420 FLNTDETLVFYMGL
+420 FLNTDETVVFYMGL
-434 HSLPR
+434 HSLAR
-439 LTEGLIDAG
+439 LTEGLVDAG
-448 RSADTPIAI
+448 RSNETPIAI

-473 DNIVAQQAEAQLPT
+473 ATIVAKQEQAQLPT

-493 GDVVSLQ
+493 GDVVSLHH
-500 DDLAWYNQK
+500 DLAWYNLQNQQH
-509 KLLDSQHNN
+509 SQNS
-518 QRNGQHT
+518 
-525 HDTARKARNWLR
+525 DDIVKNWLR
-537 GGVANTDKAHADKN
+537 EGSRGEAV
-551 HYNHKQPTDARSTDQ
+551 KQPIDQ

-577 AAADDDLQE
+577 ATQQGDGLEQLIID
-586 LVVS
+586 

>member
-11 ETRKVL
+11 EDRKVL

-36 ACITVLAPSI
+36 ACITILAPNIST
-46 DHDIEAL
+46 DIQDL
-53 LSDSKHQL
+53 LSDSKHEL
-61 IYENYNK
+61 VYENYNK
-68 SYMSGARIIIAATD
+68 SHMTDARVIIAATD
-82 EETLNHQIHA
+82 DETLNHQIHA
-92 DATERNI
+92 DATELNI

-159 GEFRSEVKAKIP
+159 GEFRAEVKTKIP

-182 AFEGKVSE
+182 AFEGQVSQ

-196 EDQAS
+196 EAQAT
-201 ALLKS
+201 AQLKA
-206 DLDTTAAAIGNS
+206 DLESTAAALKNNANNTVNLDAYSPATTTSQHADGH
-218 STASET
+218 STETLSAT
-224 APVTSVAKAMLNND
+224 APITADELT
-238 ASQAN
+238 
-243 ATEQHLSTQSE
+243 ATHTK
-254 QSAQSA
+254 SAQA
-260 QTEMGEVYIV
+260 AVGEVYIV

-290 ADIVYYDALVSP
+290 ADIVYYDASVSP

-311 ADKVYVGKKR
+311 ADKVFVGKKR

-333 LLVNSAKTG
+333 LLVNSAKEG

-406 GFLKAGAPNSNFKS
+406 GFLKAGAPNEKFEN
-420 FLNTDETLVFYMGL
+420 LLDTNETVVFYMGL
-434 HSLPR
+434 HSLAR
-439 LTEGLIDAG
+439 LTTGLIDAG
-448 RSADTPIAI
+448 RSSETPIAI
-457 VSNASMPN
+457 VSNASMAN

-473 DNIVAQQAEAQLPT
+473 ANIVELQEQAQLPT

-493 GDVVSLQ
+493 GDVVALH
-500 DDLAWYNQK
+500 DDLAWYNRQNQ
-509 KLLDSQHNN
+509 QHDQN
-518 QRNGQHT
+518 T
-525 HDTARKARNWLR
+525 DDTEANWLR
-537 GGVANTDKAHADKN
+537 EGATKSKDI
-551 HYNHKQPTDARSTDQ
+551 KQSTSQ

-577 AAADDDLQE
+577 AADADGIEKLE
-586 LVVS
+586 IG

>member
-11 ETRKVL
+11 EDRKVL
-17 IVGGGDVALRKADL
+17 IVGGGEVALRKADL

-36 ACITVLAPSI
+36 ACITILAP
-46 DHDIEAL
+46 DISHELQAL
-53 LSDSKHQL
+53 LTDSKHEF

-68 SYMSGARIIIAATD
+68 TYMSGARVIIAATD
-82 EETLNHQIHA
+82 DETLNHQIHA
-92 DATERNI
+92 DATELNI

-117 VDRNPIVI
+117 IDRNPIVI

-182 AFEGKVSE
+182 AFEGQVSQ

-196 EDQAS
+196 ETEATAQLQA
-201 ALLKS
+201 
-206 DLDTTAAAIGNS
+206 DLDSTAAAISKKSDDTDSVRESDAIKNV
-218 STASET
+218 APDESEKSLP
-224 APVTSVAKAMLNND
+224 AV
-238 ASQAN
+238 
-243 ATEQHLSTQSE
+243 
-254 QSAQSA
+254 
-260 QTEMGEVYIV
+260 GEVYIV

-290 ADIVYYDALVSP
+290 ADVVFYDALVSP

-311 ADKVYVGKKR
+311 ADKVFVGKKR
-321 SNHAV
+321 SNHTV

-333 LLVNSAKTG
+333 LLVNHAKQG

-366 RAHGVPYQVVPGI
+366 RAHNVPYQVVPGI

-420 FLNTDETLVFYMGL
+420 FLNTDETVVFYMGL
-434 HSLPR
+434 HSLAR
-439 LTEGLIDAG
+439 LTEGLVDAG

-473 DNIVAQQAEAQLPT
+473 ASIVSQQETAQLPT

-493 GDVVSLQ
+493 GDVVSLHH
-500 DDLAWYNQK
+500 DLAWYNLQNQ
-509 KLLDSQHNN
+509 QHN
-518 QRNGQHT
+518 QSS
-525 HDTARKARNWLR
+525 DDIAKNWLR
-537 GGVANTDKAHADKN
+537 EGSRGEAV
-551 HYNHKQPTDARSTDQ
+551 KQPIDQ

-572 MVANL
+572 MIANL
-577 AAADDDLQE
+577 ATNSGDDLEQ
-586 LVVS
+586 LIID

>member
-11 ETRKVL
+11 DNRKVL

-36 ACITVLAPSI
+36 AAITIVAPSI
-46 DHDIEAL
+46 CDELHAL
-53 LSDSKHQL
+53 LSDEKHTL

-68 SYMSGARIIIAATD
+68 KYMQGARVIIAGTD
-82 EETLNHQIHA
+82 DEALNHQIHA
-92 DATERNI
+92 DATALNI

-159 GEFRSEVKAKIP
+159 GEFRSEVKNKIP

-190 LMFAGN
+190 LIFAGN
-196 EDQAS
+196 ETEATAQ
-201 ALLKS
+201 LQK
-206 DLDTTAAAIGNS
+206 DLA
-218 STASET
+218 ET
-224 APVTSVAKAMLNND
+224 AKKIANQHSDDTEVATNSAANLDNQDTDSDISNKGKNPV
-238 ASQAN
+238 
-243 ATEQHLSTQSE
+243 
-254 QSAQSA
+254 
-260 QTEMGEVYIV
+260 GEVYIV

-290 ADIVYYDALVSP
+290 ADIVFYDALVSP

-333 LLVNSAKTG
+333 LLINEAKEG

-406 GFLKAGAPNSNFKS
+406 GFLKAGMPNEKFEN
-420 FLNTDETLVFYMGL
+420 LLDTNETVVFYMGL
-434 HSLPR
+434 HSLER
-439 LTEGLIDAG
+439 LTEGLIEAG
-448 RSADTPIAI
+448 RSSETPIAI

-473 DNIVAQQAEAQLPT
+473 ASIVERQEQAQLPT

-493 GDVVSLQ
+493 GDVVALHH
-500 DDLAWYNQK
+500 DLAWYNLHLQ
-509 KLLDSQHNN
+509 QHEQSLAN
-518 QRNGQHT
+518 T
-525 HDTARKARNWLR
+525 ESNWLR
-537 GGVANTDKAHADKN
+537 GGTATTPKGQAKGQAV
-551 HYNHKQPTDARSTDQ
+551 DQ

-572 MVANL
+572 MIATL
-577 AAADDDLQE
+577 SEAKEDSLEQ
-586 LVVS
+586 LVIG

>member
-11 ETRKVL
+11 EDRKVL

-36 ACITVLAPSI
+36 ACITILAPSI
-46 DHDIEAL
+46 STEIQAL
-53 LSDSKHQL
+53 LSDDKHEL
-61 IYENYNK
+61 IYKNYNK
-68 SYMSGARIIIAATD
+68 TYMSGARVIIAATD
-82 EETLNHQIHA
+82 DETLNHQIHA
-92 DATERNI
+92 DASELNI

-159 GEFRSEVKAKIP
+159 GEFRSEVKTKIP

-182 AFEGKVSE
+182 AFEGQVSQ

-196 EDQAS
+196 EAQATAQLKADLENTVATLEDS
-201 ALLKS
+201 ANNTISPNTCNPVTLTSQHANEHSIESLS
-206 DLDTTAAAIGNS
+206 A
-218 STASET
+218 T
-224 APVTSVAKAMLNND
+224 APVSTNELTATQNAAIQNNSQTKLTQVAV
-238 ASQAN
+238 
-243 ATEQHLSTQSE
+243 
-254 QSAQSA
+254 
-260 QTEMGEVYIV
+260 GEVYIV

-311 ADKVYVGKKR
+311 ADKVFVGKKR

-333 LLVNSAKTG
+333 LLVNSAKEG

-420 FLNTDETLVFYMGL
+420 FLNTDETVVFYMGL
-434 HSLPR
+434 HSLAR

-448 RSADTPIAI
+448 RSSDTPIAI

-473 DNIVAQQAEAQLPT
+473 ETIVAQQQQAQLPT

-493 GDVVSLQ
+493 GDVVSLHN
-500 DDLAWYNQK
+500 DLAWYNLHNQ
-509 KLLDSQHNN
+509 QNN
-518 QRNGQHT
+518 QNS
-525 HDTARKARNWLR
+525 DTTASNWLR
-537 GGVANTDKAHADKN
+537 GGTATTPKSDT
-551 HYNHKQPTDARSTDQ
+551 QQ

-577 AAADDDLQE
+577 ATADDGLEQ
-586 LVVS
+586 LVIG

>member
-11 ETRKVL
+11 ENRKVL

-36 ACITVLAPSI
+36 AAITILAP
-46 DHDIEAL
+46 DISAEIQAL
-53 LSDSKHQL
+53 LSDDKHEL
-61 IYENYNK
+61 IYKNYDK
-68 SYMSGARIIIAATD
+68 SHMTGARVIIAATD
-82 EETLNHQIHA
+82 DETLNHQIHA
-92 DATERNI
+92 DATALNI

-159 GEFRSEVKAKIP
+159 GEFRAEVKTKIP
-171 TLTGRRQFWER
+171 TLTARRQFWER
-182 AFEGKVSE
+182 AFEGPVSQ

-196 EDQAS
+196 EREATAQLQA
-201 ALLKS
+201 
-206 DLDTTAAAIGNS
+206 DLDSTVAVLEDSANHSVDPNIHSPATTS
-218 STASET
+218 SQHNKSHSTESLSAT
-224 APVTSVAKAMLNND
+224 APVATDELTVTQHTAIQNNSQTKLAQVAV
-238 ASQAN
+238 
-243 ATEQHLSTQSE
+243 
-254 QSAQSA
+254 
-260 QTEMGEVYIV
+260 GEVYIV

-311 ADKVYVGKKR
+311 ADKVFVGKKR

-333 LLVNSAKTG
+333 LLINSAKEG

-406 GFLKAGAPNSNFKS
+406 GFLKAGAPNEKFEN
-420 FLNTDETLVFYMGL
+420 LLDTNETVVFYMGL
-434 HSLPR
+434 HSLAR
-439 LTEGLIDAG
+439 LTTGLIDAG
-448 RSADTPIAI
+448 RSSDTPIAI

-473 DNIVAQQAEAQLPT
+473 ESIVELQEQNQLPT

-493 GDVVSLQ
+493 GDVVALH
-500 DDLAWYNQK
+500 DDLAWYNK
-509 KLLDSQHNN
+509 HNKN
-518 QRNGQHT
+518 T
-525 HDTARKARNWLR
+525 DATEDNWLR
-537 GGVANTDKAHADKN
+537 EGTAVTD
-551 HYNHKQPTDARSTDQ
+551 QDAKKPIDQ

-572 MVANL
+572 MIANL
-577 AAADDDLQE
+577 AAQQEEDLEQ
-586 LVVS
+586 LVIG

>member
-1 MNTFPLFFKL
+1 MLAIMNTFPLFFKL
-11 ETRKVL
+11 EGRKVL

-36 ACITVLAPSI
+36 ASITIVAP
-46 DHDIEAL
+46 DICEELQAL
-53 LSDSKHQL
+53 LHSNQHEL

-68 SYMSGARIIIAATD
+68 KYMQGARVIIAGTD
-82 EETLNHQIHA
+82 DEALNHQIHA
-92 DATERNI
+92 DATELNI
-99 PVNVVD
+99 PINVVD
-105 TPHLCDFIFPAI
+105 TPPLCDFIFPAI

-159 GEFRSEVKAKIP
+159 GDFRVEVKTKIP

-182 AFEGKVSE
+182 AFEGQVSE

-196 EDQAS
+196 ETQA
-201 ALLKS
+201 AAQLQA
-206 DLDTTAAAIGNS
+206 DLDSTVAQIVKNNAVTTSLVNS
-218 STASET
+218 NEAKHVNGHNIQTASTT
-224 APVTSVAKAMLNND
+224 APVLTDESFANNSHHHAAAKSV
-238 ASQAN
+238 QPV
-243 ATEQHLSTQSE
+243 
-254 QSAQSA
+254 
-260 QTEMGEVYIV
+260 GEVYIV

-311 ADKVYVGKKR
+311 ADKIYVGKKR

-333 LLVNSAKTG
+333 LLVNEAKKG

-366 RAHGVPYQVVPGI
+366 RAHNIPYQVVPGI

-406 GFLKAGAPNSNFKS
+406 GFLKAGAPNNNFKS
-420 FLNTDETLVFYMGL
+420 FLNTDETVVFYMGL
-434 HSLPR
+434 HSLAR
-439 LTEGLIDAG
+439 LTEGLIEAG
-448 RSADTPIAI
+448 RSSKTPIAI

-473 DNIVAQQAEAQLPT
+473 ATITELQEQNQLPT

-493 GDVVSLQ
+493 GDVVALHH
-500 DDLAWYNQK
+500 DLAWYN
-509 KLLDSQHNN
+509 LHNKSVN
-518 QRNGQHT
+518 
-525 HDTARKARNWLR
+525 DTADNWLR
-537 GGVANTDKAHADKN
+537 GGTA
-551 HYNHKQPTDARSTDQ
+551 STPKDQLTENSSSQ

-572 MVANL
+572 MIANL
-577 AAADDDLQE
+577 ADQQSDSLEQ
-586 LVVS
+586 LVIG

>member
-11 ETRKVL
+11 EDRKVL
-17 IVGGGDVALRKADL
+17 IVGGGEVALRKADL

-36 ACITVLAPSI
+36 ACITILAP
-46 DHDIEAL
+46 DISHELQAL
-53 LSDSKHQL
+53 LTDSKHKF
-61 IYENYNK
+61 IYKNYNK
-68 SYMSGARIIIAATD
+68 TYMSGARVIIAATD
-82 EETLNHQIHA
+82 DETLNHQIHA
-92 DATERNI
+92 DATELNI

-117 VDRNPIVI
+117 IDRNPIVI

-182 AFEGKVSE
+182 AFEGQVSQ

-196 EDQAS
+196 ETEAAAQLQA
-201 ALLKS
+201 
-206 DLDTTAAAIGNS
+206 DLDSTAAAISKKSDNADAVKETDTIA
-218 STASET
+218 STLSDESEKELP
-224 APVTSVAKAMLNND
+224 AV
-238 ASQAN
+238 
-243 ATEQHLSTQSE
+243 
-254 QSAQSA
+254 
-260 QTEMGEVYIV
+260 GEVYIV

-290 ADIVYYDALVSP
+290 ADVVFYDALVSP

-311 ADKVYVGKKR
+311 ADKVFVGKKR
-321 SNHAV
+321 SNHTV

-333 LLVNSAKTG
+333 LLVNHAKQG

-366 RAHGVPYQVVPGI
+366 RAHNVPYQVVPGI

-420 FLNTDETLVFYMGL
+420 FLNTDETVVFYMGL
-434 HSLPR
+434 HSLAR
-439 LTEGLIDAG
+439 LTEGLVDAG
-448 RSADTPIAI
+448 RSSETPIAI

-473 DNIVAQQAEAQLPT
+473 ATIVAKQEQAQLPT

-493 GDVVSLQ
+493 GDVVSLHH
-500 DDLAWYNQK
+500 DLAWYNLQNQQH
-509 KLLDSQHNN
+509 SQNS
-518 QRNGQHT
+518 
-525 HDTARKARNWLR
+525 DDIAKNWLR
-537 GGVANTDKAHADKN
+537 EGSRGEAV
-551 HYNHKQPTDARSTDQ
+551 KQPIDQ

-577 AAADDDLQE
+577 ATQQGDGLEQLIVD
-586 LVVS
+586 

>member
-11 ETRKVL
+11 EDRKVL
-17 IVGGGDVALRKADL
+17 IVGGGEVALRKADL

-36 ACITVLAPSI
+36 ACITILAP
-46 DHDIEAL
+46 DISHELQAL
-53 LSDSKHQL
+53 LTDSKHKF
-61 IYENYNK
+61 IYKNYNK
-68 SYMSGARIIIAATD
+68 TYMSGARVIIAATD
-82 EETLNHQIHA
+82 DETLNHQIHA
-92 DATERNI
+92 DATELNI

-117 VDRNPIVI
+117 IDRNPIVI

-182 AFEGKVSE
+182 AFEGQVSQ

-196 EDQAS
+196 ETEAAAQLQA
-201 ALLKS
+201 
-206 DLDTTAAAIGNS
+206 DLDSTAAAISKKSDNADAVKETDTIA
-218 STASET
+218 STLSDESEKELP
-224 APVTSVAKAMLNND
+224 AV
-238 ASQAN
+238 
-243 ATEQHLSTQSE
+243 
-254 QSAQSA
+254 
-260 QTEMGEVYIV
+260 GEVYIV

-290 ADIVYYDALVSP
+290 ADVVFYDALVSP

-311 ADKVYVGKKR
+311 ADKVFVGKKR
-321 SNHAV
+321 SNHTV

-333 LLVNSAKTG
+333 LLVNHAKQG

-366 RAHGVPYQVVPGI
+366 RAHNVPYQVVPGI

-420 FLNTDETLVFYMGL
+420 FLNTDETVVFYMGL
-434 HSLPR
+434 HSLAR
-439 LTEGLIDAG
+439 LTEGLVDAG
-448 RSADTPIAI
+448 RSSETPIAI
-457 VSNASMPN
+457 VSNASMSN

-473 DNIVAQQAEAQLPT
+473 ATIVAKQEQAQLPT

-493 GDVVSLQ
+493 GDVVSLHH
-500 DDLAWYNQK
+500 DLAWYNLQNQQH
-509 KLLDSQHNN
+509 SQNS
-518 QRNGQHT
+518 
-525 HDTARKARNWLR
+525 DDIAKNWLR
-537 GGVANTDKAHADKN
+537 EGSRGEAV
-551 HYNHKQPTDARSTDQ
+551 KQPIDQ

-577 AAADDDLQE
+577 ATQQGDGLEQLIVD
-586 LVVS
+586 

>member
-11 ETRKVL
+11 EDRKVL

-36 ACITVLAPSI
+36 ACITILAPNISAEI
-46 DHDIEAL
+46 QAL
-53 LSDSKHQL
+53 LSDDKHEL
-61 IYENYNK
+61 IYKNYNK
-68 SYMSGARIIIAATD
+68 TYMSGARVIIAATD

-92 DATERNI
+92 NASELNI

-159 GEFRSEVKAKIP
+159 GEFRSEVKTKIP

-182 AFEGKVSE
+182 AFEGQVSQ

-196 EDQAS
+196 EAQATAQLKADLESTVAALEDS
-201 ALLKS
+201 ANNTVNPNAHNPV
-206 DLDTTAAAIGNS
+206 TTNS
-218 STASET
+218 QHANEHSIESLSAT
-224 APVTSVAKAMLNND
+224 APVSTNDLSAIQSTPTQNAAIRNNSQTKPAQVAV
-238 ASQAN
+238 
-243 ATEQHLSTQSE
+243 
-254 QSAQSA
+254 
-260 QTEMGEVYIV
+260 GEVYIV

-311 ADKVYVGKKR
+311 ADKVFVGKKR

-333 LLVNSAKTG
+333 LLVNSAKEG

-420 FLNTDETLVFYMGL
+420 FLDTDETVVFYMGL
-434 HSLPR
+434 HSLAR

-448 RSADTPIAI
+448 RSSDTPIAI

-473 DNIVAQQAEAQLPT
+473 ENIVDLQEQAQLPT

-493 GDVVSLQ
+493 GDVVSLHH
-500 DDLAWYNQK
+500 DLAWYNLHNQ
-509 KLLDSQHNN
+509 QNN
-518 QRNGQHT
+518 QNNA
-525 HDTARKARNWLR
+525 DTAGNWLR
-537 GGVANTDKAHADKN
+537 EGATKDKGV
-551 HYNHKQPTDARSTDQ
+551 KQPIDQ

-577 AAADDDLQE
+577 AAQQE
-586 LVVS
+586 EGLEQLVIG

>member
-11 ETRKVL
+11 ENRKVL

-36 ACITVLAPSI
+36 AAITILAP
-46 DHDIEAL
+46 DISTEIQAL
-53 LSDSKHQL
+53 LSDDKHEL
-61 IYENYNK
+61 IYKNYNK
-68 SYMSGARIIIAATD
+68 SYMTGARVIIAATD
-82 EETLNHQIHA
+82 DETLNHQIHA
-92 DATERNI
+92 DATALNI

-117 VDRNPIVI
+117 VDRNPIII

-159 GEFRSEVKAKIP
+159 GEFRSEVKRKIP

-182 AFEGKVSE
+182 AFEGQVSQ

-196 EDQAS
+196 EREATAQLKADLESTVAALEDS
-201 ALLKS
+201 ANHS
-206 DLDTTAAAIGNS
+206 PATTTS
-218 STASET
+218 QHSQSHSTESLSAN
-224 APVTSVAKAMLNND
+224 APVATDKLTTTQHNNIN
-238 ASQAN
+238 QAQ
-243 ATEQHLSTQSE
+243 A
-254 QSAQSA
+254 AV
-260 QTEMGEVYIV
+260 GEVYIV

-311 ADKVYVGKKR
+311 ADKVFVGKKR

-333 LLVNSAKTG
+333 LLINSAKQG

-366 RAHGVPYQVVPGI
+366 RAHEVPYQVVPGI

-406 GFLKAGAPNSNFKS
+406 GFLKAGAPNEKFEN
-420 FLNTDETLVFYMGL
+420 LLDTNETVVFYMGL
-434 HSLPR
+434 HSLAR
-439 LTEGLIDAG
+439 LTTGLINAG
-448 RSADTPIAI
+448 RSPETPIAI

-473 DNIVAQQAEAQLPT
+473 ESIVALQEQNQLPT

-493 GDVVSLQ
+493 GDVVALH
-500 DDLAWYNQK
+500 DDLAWYNK
-509 KLLDSQHNN
+509 HNK
-518 QRNGQHT
+518 
-525 HDTARKARNWLR
+525 DTGDTETNWLR
-537 GGVANTDKAHADKN
+537 AGTAITD
-551 HYNHKQPTDARSTDQ
+551 QDAKKPIDQ

-572 MVANL
+572 M
-577 AAADDDLQE
+577 
-586 LVVS
+586 

>member
-11 ETRKVL
+11 EDRKVL

-36 ACITVLAPSI
+36 AAITILAPSI
-46 DHDIEAL
+46 SHELQTL
-53 LSDSKHQL
+53 LSHTKYKAKHEL

-68 SYMSGARIIIAATD
+68 AYMTGARVIIAATD
-82 EETLNHQIHA
+82 DETLNHQIHA
-92 DATERNI
+92 DASELNI

-159 GEFRSEVKAKIP
+159 GEFRGEVKAKIP

-182 AFEGKVSE
+182 AFEGEVSQ

-196 EDQAS
+196 EKEAAAQLQA
-201 ALLKS
+201 
-206 DLDTTAAAIGNS
+206 DLDN
-218 STASET
+218 TASDINGKNT
-224 APVTSVAKAMLNND
+224 ADDTS
-238 ASQAN
+238 
-243 ATEQHLSTQSE
+243 TEF
-254 QSAQSA
+254 
-260 QTEMGEVYIV
+260 QTVKNTMGEVYIV

-311 ADKVYVGKKR
+311 ADKVFVGKKR

-333 LLVNSAKTG
+333 LLVNSAKEG

-420 FLNTDETLVFYMGL
+420 FLNTDETVVFYMGL

-439 LTEGLIDAG
+439 LTEGLTEAG
-448 RSADTPIAI
+448 RSSDTPIAI

-473 DNIVAQQAEAQLPT
+473 ADIVELQEKNQLPT

-493 GDVVSLQ
+493 GDVVSLHH
-500 DDLAWYNQK
+500 DLAWYNLQN
-509 KLLDSQHNN
+509 QQNN
-518 QRNGQHT
+518 Q
-525 HDTARKARNWLR
+525 DTDGNWLR
-537 GGVANTDKAHADKN
+537 EGSATMDKDS
-551 HYNHKQPTDARSTDQ
+551 KQPIDQ

-577 AAADDDLQE
+577 ATADDVEQ
-586 LVVS
+586 LVIG

>member
-11 ETRKVL
+11 EDRKVL

-36 ACITVLAPSI
+36 ACITVLAPTI
-46 DHDIEAL
+46 MAEIQAL

-61 IYENYNK
+61 IYENYHK
-68 SYMSGARIIIAATD
+68 TYMTGARVIIAATD
-82 EETLNHQIHA
+82 DETLNHQIHA
-92 DATERNI
+92 DATDINI

-105 TPHLCDFIFPAI
+105 TPPLCDFIFPAI

-159 GEFRSEVKAKIP
+159 GDFRAEVKSKIP

-182 AFEGKVSE
+182 AFEGQVSE

-196 EDQAS
+196 ETQA
-201 ALLKS
+201 AAQLQA
-206 DLDTTAAAIGNS
+206 DLDDTAAKIDRTSNADTQIPQTAIS
-218 STASET
+218 VTDSKDQPQQHPEHSAAS
-224 APVTSVAKAMLNND
+224 
-238 ASQAN
+238 
-243 ATEQHLSTQSE
+243 SE
-254 QSAQSA
+254 Q
-260 QTEMGEVYIV
+260 TPIGEVYIV

-311 ADKVYVGKKR
+311 ADKVFVGKKR

-333 LLVNSAKTG
+333 LLVNSAKEG

-420 FLNTDETLVFYMGL
+420 FLNTDETVVFYMGL
-434 HSLPR
+434 HSLAR
-439 LTEGLIDAG
+439 LTEGLIEAG
-448 RSADTPIAI
+448 RNADTPIAI
-457 VSNASMPN
+457 ISNASMPN

-473 DNIVAQQAEAQLPT
+473 ATIVAQQEQAQLPT

-493 GDVVSLQ
+493 GDVVALHH
-500 DDLAWYNQK
+500 DLAWYNLQNQ
-509 KLLDSQHNN
+509 QHNQN
-518 QRNGQHT
+518 VS
-525 HDTARKARNWLR
+525 DTENNWLR
-537 GGVANTDKAHADKN
+537 GGTAATPKETSL
-551 HYNHKQPTDARSTDQ
+551 QQ

-577 AAADDDLQE
+577 ATQQE
-586 LVVS
+586 DGLEKLVID